1 MNIQWYP
8 GHMKKTW
15 DMLQSHLKL
24 VDVALELRDARAPI
38 ASENPM
44 FAQLLQGKRR
54 FLLLNKSDLADPSV
68 TTQWL
73 SRYKEENVHALSFNA
88 RTDDTAELIQK
99 VIREGAFVHEKN
111 KRQGRKPRAIRLM
124 VIGVPNVGKSSLI
137 NRLVGRT
144 TSKIEDRPGV
154 TRGKQWVRLRKD
166 LELFDTPGIL
176 WPKFIDQQKAL
187 HLAFL
192 GSINDLIL
200 DVNELA
206 IELVDALRALY
217 PNALSE
223 RYDVEESGEVTEV
236 LEAIGRRRGALL
248 SGDRIDLQRTSV
260 LLLDEFRAGKLGRIS
275 LERPDDPR
283 D

>member
-8 GHMKKTW
+8 GHMKKAW
-15 DMLQSHLKL
+15 DMVQSHLKL
-24 VDVALELRDARAPI
+24 VDVALELRDARAPL

-44 FAQLLQGKRR
+44 FAQLLQGKKRL
-54 FLLLNKSDLADPSV
+54 LLLNKADLADPVINREWTEYFAS
-68 TTQWL
+68 TGL
-73 SRYKEENVHALSFNA
+73 EALTFNA
-88 RTDDTAELIQK
+88 KSDDTSVLISRILK
-99 VIREGAFVHEKN
+99 EGAFVHEKN
-111 KRQGRKPRAIRLM
+111 RRQGRKPRPIRLM

-176 WPKFIDQQKAL
+176 WPKFVDQQKAT

-200 DVNELA
+200 DMTLLAVEL
-206 IELVDALRALY
+206 IETIIQLY
-217 PNALSE
+217 PGALSE
-223 RYDVEESGEVTEV
+223 RYGIEESGHPQEIFET
-236 LEAIGRRRGALL
+236 IGRQRGAIL
-248 SGDRIDLQRTSV
+248 SGDRVDHERTAV
-260 LLLDEFRAGKLGRIS
+260 MLLDEFRAAKIGRIS
-275 LERPDDPR
+275 LERPKS
-283 D
+283 